1 MRNER
6 ARPRVPRS
14 GPPTCP
20 IDPAIAAAC
29 ERDPPH
35 PRSPLAVA
43 PLRPAPK
50 SSMRRVHARTPP
62 RMHRSPRRSPAAGR
76 PTGPRP
82 VVRWSSWDR
91 LSSARRTT
99 AALLPRPSIPR
110 AKWHGPSRA
119 LSRRFRRPGGTV
131 VDAVAGA
138 LSGSTELCSPP
149 STACSAAGTRSREG
163 LAVRTHGRLRARRQ
177 HQEVPPRRGLD
188 GRSARAGGCAA
199 DPPAGPPGRQDHVE
213 VAVRGS
219 PPTCAGSSCHNAHRS
234 AR

>member
-1 MRNER
+1 
-6 ARPRVPRS
+6 
-14 GPPTCP
+14 
-20 IDPAIAAAC
+20 
-29 ERDPPH
+29 
-35 PRSPLAVA
+35 
-43 PLRPAPK
+43 
-50 SSMRRVHARTPP
+50 MRRVHARTPP

-76 PTGPRP
+76 PIGPRP

-119 LSRRFRRPGGTV
+119 LSRRFRQPGGTV

-213 VAVRGS
+213 VAVRGLRHLRRARVFHVTTRTDQRADAGTGAIVTS
-219 PPTCAGSSCHNAHRS
+219 KTPMRLRIWSCSSGSRPTAPRAERSRTNAGR
-234 AR
+234 